1 MAHTHTFKHFQRFL
15 LPLASL
21 SLLTQLSY
29 GQGDSL
35 KTDLVSYW
43 PLDEVQG
50 NKTPDLAS
58 GFDFILSG
66 LDASDLIPGQFGMGF
81 KLQKINKAHL
91 FRNHDAGDDL
101 PAFKNPSFTISYWA
115 RVNATG
121 QSDLRTYSEGSNL
134 PNNGNPLFTMGTVPG
149 GANNSVDVYIR
160 NNPTPVLNH
169 TPTGATPFDG
179 VDWHHIVFVQ
189 TDQPDN
195 SATRQVYIDGVLDSI
210 AIPDKEAGFV
220 YGMDT
225 TSIGAVVRTND
236 VAHVDG
242 DVDEVAIWK
251 RALTEA
257 EIIDLRD
264 NGIPDLDEQLE
275 DLKINGFSPE
285 FRKVVTGDQ
294 VRLLWDATKDATL
307 SISPDVGDV
316 TGISDFGV
324 GNTLVT
330 ITEETTYTLTASR
343 DGEPSVTATLTVTPI
358 TGVAS
363 GWNWIEDFDAYPAGP
378 IETKGSWNSP
388 SGSWDVATVGATQAI
403 ITTDGNDL
411 TGRFLETHGIAENSS
426 RTLFFRFC
434 LSDQELDFPF
444 TIKTGL
450 SEKGFRF
457 VNDWTENIGTY
468 VTLARDGGG
477 ALRMEAING
486 IGGVAVDSG
495 FPFDQNRSYDVWIDI
510 VNKPLT
516 ETDTFSVHVAPT
528 GGGRTTVF
536 DNFDSDRSPDEIFL
550 LGFPRAPIDSV
561 FLVTTTT
568 TGDASQA
575 MAFDDFYMS
584 PAGTFLSTAP
594 VSSGLGKAEDG
605 PPVITSISYNP
616 ATEEVAIDWKS
627 APNLTYGIYY
637 SETLEDESWFES
649 DDSIASQGLS
659 TSITLDETFA
669 QSTLFFQVRV
679 VE

>member
-1 MAHTHTFKHFQRFL
+1 M
-15 LPLASL
+15 
-21 SLLTQLSY
+21 
-29 GQGDSL
+29 
-35 KTDLVSYW
+35 
-43 PLDEVQG
+43 
-50 NKTPDLAS
+50 
-58 GFDFILSG
+58 
-66 LDASDLIPGQFGMGF
+66 
-81 KLQKINKAHL
+81 
-91 FRNHDAGDDL
+91 
-101 PAFKNPSFTISYWA
+101 
-115 RVNATG
+115 
-121 QSDLRTYSEGSNL
+121 
-134 PNNGNPLFTMGTVPG
+134 
-149 GANNSVDVYIR
+149 
-160 NNPTPVLNH
+160 
-169 TPTGATPFDG
+169 
-179 VDWHHIVFVQ
+179 
-189 TDQPDN
+189 
-195 SATRQVYIDGVLDSI
+195 
-210 AIPDKEAGFV
+210 
-220 YGMDT
+220 
-225 TSIGAVVRTND
+225 
-236 VAHVDG
+236 
-242 DVDEVAIWK
+242 
-251 RALTEA
+251 
-257 EIIDLRD
+257 
-264 NGIPDLDEQLE
+264 
-275 DLKINGFSPE
+275 
-285 FRKVVTGDQ
+285 
-294 VRLLWDATKDATL
+294 

-434 LSDQELDFPF
+434 LSDQEPDFPF

-550 LGFPRAPIDSV
+550 LGFPRAPI
-561 FLVTTTT
+561 
-568 TGDASQA
+568 
-575 MAFDDFYMS
+575 
-584 PAGTFLSTAP
+584 LS
-594 VSSGLGKAEDG
+594 L
-605 PPVITSISYNP
+605 IHI
-616 ATEEVAIDWKS
+616 
-627 APNLTYGIYY
+627 
-637 SETLEDESWFES
+637 
-649 DDSIASQGLS
+649 
-659 TSITLDETFA
+659 
-669 QSTLFFQVRV
+669 
-679 VE
+679 